1 MNMLADA
8 VLPEADDEFSYRE
21 DPRNEDRPSR
31 PDRALRLALT
41 AERYRHPLIPV
52 TGTYTDTSAFLRN
65 PVIPLP
71 PPIGYRP
78 DRFETADSAPLP
90 KRGAPKSD
98 APLVLCPVCRV
109 ALIVRKTVCVWCSTH
124 GGAS

>member
-8 VLPEADDEFSYRE
+8 DLPEADDEFSYRE
-21 DPRNEDRPSR
+21 DPRPSVVDTPER
-31 PDRALRLALT
+31 QRSRLLA
-41 AERYRHPLIPV
+41 AAQQHAVDEWR
-52 TGTYTDTSAFLRN
+52 RN